1 MTNASP
7 DLVKAHAEAKEQG
20 RDAQQAIRNRWYEAN
35 PRHKWIVRRNT
46 AYKLWQMNAPEHVVH
61 EALRGEKKQ
70 GLEFLKTSIPPKE
83 ANPETEVPQPVEN
96 PETEVPQPV
105 AATRVKS
112 RRQVVLVSKARPES
126 RRLKVKGIKKDG
138 TPDKRCK
145 LNTLQV
151 KSDQVASQA
160 PSSGQVVVVVRKAGL
175 ETRRVLLKGVK
186 KDGTLDKRYNL
197 KRMVKEIHQLVSTA
211 EAEAEK
217 AKDEA
222 KIARKKAEEEE
233 EEEELNKKLGH
244 MSHEEQF
251 KLLKYKI
258 RVGSEKITKSLVIRY
273 VKAMEKE
280 SEKKGNP
287 EEFAKV
293 DYKAWLRH
301 LSGEWRAARDRFIDL
316 I

>member
-1 MTNASP
+1 M
-7 DLVKAHAEAKEQG
+7 KAHAEAKEQG

-46 AYKLWQMNAPEHVVH
+46 AYKLLQMNAPEHVVH
-61 EALRGEKKQ
+61 EALRGERKQ
-70 GLEFLKTSIPPKE
+70 GLEFLKASIPPK
-83 ANPETEVPQPVEN
+83 VEN

-112 RRQVVLVSKARPES
+112 RRRVVLVSKARPES

-197 KRMVKEIHQLVSTA
+197 KRMVTEIHQLVSTA

-233 EEEELNKKLGH
+233 EELKKKLGH

-301 LSGEWRAARDRFIDL
+301 LTGEWRAARDRFIDL